1 MNTKLKVKLQ
11 TNFNKAAPSYDQNC
25 TIQNEICKQS
35 IELLLLY
42 ENHFNYIADFACGTG
57 ESTKQ
62 LIQSVNYQQCNC
74 NYYTVPSTPLTSN
87 SPFLFDNIMQ
97 KDTPY
102 GYTESDLKTNFIDKR
117 LRQYSKDNFR
127 ILNAV
132 EHVYNVP
139 FANFLPSK
147 NEN

>member
-1 MNTKLKVKLQ
+1 MSNSNNMNFSSNFEYRKFL
-11 TNFNKAAPSYDQNC
+11 TNNGK
-25 TIQNEICKQS
+25 TILNS
-35 IELLLLY
+35 SL
-42 ENHFNYIADFACGTG
+42 NNA
-57 ESTKQ
+57 
-62 LIQSVNYQQCNC
+62 VNYQQCNC
-74 NYYTVPSTPLTSN
+74 NYYTVPSTPLTNN